1 MLANAKILKLKV
13 IILNTSKLISIK
25 TNTSK
30 HRCFRQSQFRQRK
43 DRSVRTIDLP
53 ASYQVVEPQLDRAL
67 KPIAHPLHTD
77 LVVAEPQHPTN
88 QLLCPAKTWV
98 LKPDEEGN
106 FNKAD
111 IW

>member
-30 HRCFRQSQFRQRK
+30 HRCFRQSQSRQRK
-43 DRSVRTIDLP
+43 DLP
-53 ASYQVVEPQLDRAL
+53 APHQVVEPQLDRAL
-67 KPIAHPLHTD
+67 KPIAHPLHAD
-77 LVVAEPQHPTN
+77 LVVAEPQQPAY
-88 QLLCPAKTWV
+88 QFLRPAKTWV